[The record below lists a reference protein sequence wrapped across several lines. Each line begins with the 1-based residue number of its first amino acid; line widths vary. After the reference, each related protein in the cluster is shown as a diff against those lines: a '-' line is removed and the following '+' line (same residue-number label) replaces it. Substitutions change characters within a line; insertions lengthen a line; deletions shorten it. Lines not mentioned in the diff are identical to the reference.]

1 MESPSCP
8 NCNKDFVRRAHR
20 QGPAEVLF
28 SLFYLYPFR
37 CQLCTQRFLALQWGY
52 RYKRYTP
59 DRREY
64 LRIPVRVHA
73 AFLGEA
79 SRGEGT
85 AADLSMRGC
94 ALATDTRPA
103 QGEVLRLKLDL
114 QNGRPETIEVEA
126 AVVRNVVGRQYGL
139 EFLRIHSQEKEQLG
153 KIIEHHLHS
162 RPMYQAR
169 LVS

>member
-1 MESPSCP
+1 MKSPSCP
-8 NCNKDFVRRAHR
+8 SCNKDFVRRSQR
-20 QGPAEVLF
+20 QGHAEVVV

-37 CQLCTQRFLALQWGY
+37 CQLCTHRFFAMQWGRRY
-52 RYKRYTP
+52 RRYTP

-73 AFLGEA
+73 TFLGEE

-85 AADLSMRGC
+85 TTNLSMRGC
-94 ALATDTRPA
+94 ALATDTRPT
-103 QGEVLRLKLDL
+103 QGEVLRLKLNM
-114 QNGRPETIEVEA
+114 QNGHPETIEVEA
-126 AVVRNVVGRQYGL
+126 AVVRNVLGRQYGL
-139 EFLRIHSQEKEQLG
+139 EFLRLHSQEKERLG
-153 KIIEHHLHS
+153 KIIEQHLHS